1 VTGKRWGYETTLMV
15 VLCLMFGIV
24 FFDRNAMAYLAPFV
38 ARDLGLT
45 NTQIGML
52 ASALSL
58 TWALS
63 AFGVSAY
70 SDATG
75 RRKSVLI
82 ACIVVFSISSIGS
95 AMAAS
100 FAILVASRAL
110 MGLSEGG
117 ILPISQSLL
126 AVESSATR
134 RGLNMG
140 VMQNFG
146 SNILGSFA
154 APLVLV
160 AIANAWHWRAAFF
173 VAAIPGLIC
182 AVLVAR
188 YVREPARDPRA
199 RDTVDSPTPSS
210 PHDRV
215 AGNASISAGE
225 VFQHR
230 NMWICVLMSC
240 VMVAWMVL
248 GWVFLPVYYVNERA
262 ISASAMSAL
271 MSVLGISAAVFSFI
285 VPGLSDRIGRKP
297 VMIAFSA
304 LGALV
309 PIAVLHY
316 DGPLAILGLLVFVGW
331 SASGV
336 FPLFMATVPAETI
349 SIRHVATATGIV
361 VGIGE
366 VTGGF
371 LSPTL
376 AGRAADVYG
385 LQAPM
390 LIMIGCTVVAAFLA
404 LFLRETA
411 PSRIPAQ
418 VAVSPSSSGV

>member
-1 VTGKRWGYETTLMV
+1 MV
-15 VLCLMFGIV
+15 VLCLMFGVV

-38 ARDLGLT
+38 AKDLGLS

-63 AFGVSAY
+63 AFFISAF

-82 ACIVVFSISSIGS
+82 ACIVVFSLSSAGS
-95 AMAAS
+95 ALATS

-146 SNILGSFA
+146 SNILGSFV

-188 YVREPARDPRA
+188 YVREPVRDARPA
-199 RDTVDSPTPSS
+199 EPSS
-210 PHDRV
+210 
-215 AGNASISAGE
+215 ASGSSAPLSDSAGQASLSATE
-225 VFQHR
+225 VFKHR

-248 GWVFLPVYYVNERA
+248 GWVFLPLYYVNERA
-262 ISASAMSAL
+262 ISSGTMSVL
-271 MSVLGISAAVFSFI
+271 MSLLGISAAVFSFI

-297 VMIAFSA
+297 VMIAFTA
-304 LGALV
+304 IGALV
-309 PIAVLHY
+309 PLAVLHY
-316 DGPLAILGLLVFVGW
+316 HGPLAILGFLVFVGG
-331 SASGV
+331 SASGE

-371 LSPTL
+371 LSPTI
-376 AGRAADVYG
+376 AGRAADIYG

-390 LIMIGCTVVAAFLA
+390 LIMTGCTAVATILA

-411 PSRIPAQ
+411 PSRVSAP
-418 VAVSPSSSGV
+418 VAVSPST